1 MTVIFKP
8 MYIPDEKRFIINLN
22 DFAIQAI
29 NDKLILDDNL
39 SSESNRKR
47 LSRKEIDKQVNF
59 IKQTFRT
66 KKEEQLT

>member
-47 LSRKEIDKQVNF
+47 LSRKEIDK
-59 IKQTFRT
+59 
-66 KKEEQLT
+66 